1 MEILFRGNR
10 EYKLCT
16 REKKA
21 VKELGKSNADK
32 LQIRLAALSA
42 SANLL
47 EFRRDFPEARCHE
60 LRGDRRRCFAVDLHG
75 TLRMIFRPE
84 HDPRPTLPDGG
95 IDLGAVTRIEI
106 VEVVDYHE

>member
-1 MEILFRGNR
+1 MDILFGRNR
-10 EYKLCT
+10 EYKLCM
-16 REKKA
+16 RAKEA
-21 VKELGKSNADK
+21 VRRLGKANSDK
-32 LQIRLAALSA
+32 LQIRIATLSV

-60 LRGDRRRCFAVDLHG
+60 LKGDRRGHFAVNLHS
-75 TLRMIFRPE
+75 TWRLVFRPE
-84 HDPRPTLPDGG
+84 HDPLPKLPDGG

>member
-1 MEILFRGNR
+1 MDIFFGGNR
-10 EYKLCT
+10 EFKLCT

-21 VKELGKSNADK
+21 VKELGKVNADK

-47 EFRRDFPEARCHE
+47 DFRRDFLEARCHALTE
-60 LRGDRRRCFAVDLHG
+60 DRRSHFAVNLHG
-75 TLRMIFRPE
+75 TWRLVFRPE
-84 HDPRPTLPDGG
+84 HDPPPTLPDGG
-95 IDLGAVTRIEI
+95 IDLGGVTRIEI